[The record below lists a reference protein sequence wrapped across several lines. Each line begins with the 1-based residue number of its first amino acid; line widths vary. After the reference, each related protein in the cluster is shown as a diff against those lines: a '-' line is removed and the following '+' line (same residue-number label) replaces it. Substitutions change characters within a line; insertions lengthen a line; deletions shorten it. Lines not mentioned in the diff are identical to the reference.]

1 MNCTTC
7 PCIDQCCNN
16 YTLFSKSETY
26 KIKSYITW
34 QYFQCYLH
42 AFLIFNILG
51 KPNATSDHLN
61 EYRRPILNP
70 SGGYIQTTVS
80 EHVLGNSHSVSH
92 MLPIP
97 IETVRYECDCL
108 RKARV
113 AHIIHKAKTIDPLG
127 MNKRDEQ

>member
-1 MNCTTC
+1 MLSTRLSNFQY
-7 PCIDQCCNN
+7 IG
-16 YTLFSKSETY
+16 ET
-26 KIKSYITW
+26 K
-34 QYFQCYLH
+34 CYL
-42 AFLIFNILG
+42 
-51 KPNATSDHLN
+51 KDHLN
-61 EYRRPILNP
+61 EHRRPILNP

-92 MLPIP
+92 MLLIP